1 VSAHVHEVGAR
12 EVEGHP
18 PPGDDREQVRR
29 RIVDAATDL
38 LEREGHDAITIRAV
52 ATAAGVQLPAIYR
65 LFGSKDG
72 LLEEVSERS
81 LATFLADRE
90 VDPEPH
96 DPLDDLRA
104 GWDLA
109 VEFGLANPALYT
121 LMFTEPTRAT
131 SAALQAGTE
140 MVLSRLRRLAV
151 HGLLGVDEVLAAAIV
166 QSTARGAVLTWLSL
180 PEDRRD
186 PAMLAALRESTVA
199 AVTGIRPI
207 VREPSPAGAARALR
221 ASLSDQDVLSE
232 GERRLLAEW
241 LDRIAAAG

>member
-1 VSAHVHEVGAR
+1 MIGSRSAGGSSTR
-12 EVEGHP
+12 P
-18 PPGDDREQVRR
+18 PTSWR
-29 RIVDAATDL
+29 
-38 LEREGHDAITIRAV
+38 REGHDAITIRAV

-121 LMFTEPTRAT
+121 LMFTEPIRAT

-140 MVLSRLRRLAV
+140 MVSSRLRRLAV
-151 HGLLGVDEVLAAAIV
+151 HGLLGVDEVLRRRHRPV
-166 QSTARGAVLTWLSL
+166 DGSRTPCWPGCRRPRTGGDPRRCWPHCGSRRWL
-180 PEDRRD
+180 R
-186 PAMLAALRESTVA
+186 
-199 AVTGIRPI
+199 
-207 VREPSPAGAARALR
+207 
-221 ASLSDQDVLSE
+221 
-232 GERRLLAEW
+232 
-241 LDRIAAAG
+241 